1 MGRGRSPIPASSA
14 VPLACLLLGLLSG
27 PAAAQPPKTVH
38 NLAPYVPSPQQVVE
52 RMLDAAGVRPGETV
66 YDLGCGDGRVLITA
80 VEKYRAKAVGV
91 ELSPLL
97 ARQAAEQIR
106 QRKLEADAKVI
117 EGNMLDVDL
126 SGADVVVLYLLT
138 ESNNI
143 LKPRLE
149 KFLKPG
155 ARVVSHDFEIRGWK
169 PARVE
174 SVDAHRRKHKI
185 YVYEVGK
192 K

>member
-1 MGRGRSPIPASSA
+1 
-14 VPLACLLLGLLSG
+14 
-27 PAAAQPPKTVH
+27 
-38 NLAPYVPSPQQVVE
+38 
-52 RMLDAAGVRPGETV
+52 MLDAAGVRPGETV

-80 VEKYRAKAVGV
+80 VEKYRAKAIGV

-155 ARVVSHDFEIRGWK
+155 ARVVSHDFEVRGWK
-169 PARVE
+169 PARIE

-185 YVYEVGK
+185 YVYEVGRK
-192 K
+192 